1 MLHRAETERLGLSFL
16 DLVQDHRGAETLQV
30 RQHLLG
36 FLIELEVAIFERMVD
51 DLARL
56 VMLDADRRLGAS
68 AIAAWKWCFAEF
80 ISDIGLLEPATKPL

>member
-16 DLVQDHRGAETLQV
+16 DLVRIIGVPRRFKCDNTLL
-30 RQHLLG
+30 R